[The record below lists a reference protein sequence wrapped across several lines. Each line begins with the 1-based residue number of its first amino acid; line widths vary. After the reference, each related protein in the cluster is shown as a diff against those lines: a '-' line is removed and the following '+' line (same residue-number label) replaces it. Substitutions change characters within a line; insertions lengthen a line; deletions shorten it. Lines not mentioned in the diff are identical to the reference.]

1 MVQLNSFK
9 MIKLNLFRA
18 LRNFILVFGIL
29 FIFCHYAFSQSY
41 HDCTDTE
48 ELDDF
53 LEQDISS
60 EEMIDMMDLEFSKSL
75 SKFDKC
81 IDNNYQDTKNNR
93 EKNQLDS
100 LQTDSSSD
108 EELAEQKEQEGKS
121 SAEELAKQKE
131 QEGKSSVEELAEQK
145 EQEGKSSAEELAKQK
160 EQEGK
165 SSVEELAEQ
174 KEQESVSSDI
184 GLKKES
190 YNYNKFYTYNS
201 EKMIESV
208 PTSQLSGNET
218 KKETA
223 EEFSRTNEPI
233 SQNNSEYE
241 SFEEIQGEENNS
253 KIPEDIPQDDNDSV
267 LEEQIKLAAINEKD
281 PEKKKRLW
289 NEYRKYKGLPQK

>member
-1 MVQLNSFK
+1 
-9 MIKLNLFRA
+9 MIKLNLFSA

-29 FIFCHYAFSQSY
+29 FIFCFYAFSQSY

-48 ELDDF
+48 EFDDF

-81 IDNNYQDTKNNR
+81 IDNDYQDTKNDTVI
-93 EKNQLDS
+93 NQSDS
-100 LQTDSSSD
+100 SQTDNSSD
-108 EELAEQKEQEGKS
+108 KELAEQKEREGKSSAEELAEQKEQEGKS
-121 SAEELAKQKE
+121 SAEELA
-131 QEGKSSVEELAEQK
+131 EQK
-145 EQEGKSSAEELAKQK
+145 EQEG
-160 EQEGK
+160 
-165 SSVEELAEQ
+165 
-174 KEQESVSSDI
+174 VSSDI
-184 GLKKES
+184 GLKKGS
-190 YNYNKFYTYNS
+190 YNNNEFFTYNS

-208 PTSQLSGNET
+208 PTSELSGNEI

-223 EEFSRTNEPI
+223 EEFSRTNEI
-233 SQNNSEYE
+233 MNQNNSEYE
-241 SFEEIQGEENNS
+241 SFEEIEQGEENNS

>member
-1 MVQLNSFK
+1 MVQLNIFK
-9 MIKLNLFRA
+9 MIKSKLFSA
-18 LRNFILVFGIL
+18 LKNFILVFGVL
-29 FIFCHYAFSQSY
+29 FIFCFYAFSQSY

-53 LEQDISS
+53 LEKDISS
-60 EEMIDMMDLEFSKSL
+60 EELIDMMDLEFSKSL

-81 IDNNYQDTKNNR
+81 IDNDYQDTKNDTVI
-93 EKNQLDS
+93 NQSDS
-100 LQTDSSSD
+100 SQTDNSSNKELAEQKEREGKSSA

-121 SAEELAKQKE
+121 S
-131 QEGKSSVEELAEQK
+131 
-145 EQEGKSSAEELAKQK
+145 
-160 EQEGK
+160 
-165 SSVEELAEQ
+165 
-174 KEQESVSSDI
+174 DI

-190 YNYNKFYTYNS
+190 YDNKEFYTYNS
-201 EKMIESV
+201 EIMVESV
-208 PTSQLSGNET
+208 PTSELSGNEI

-223 EEFSRTNEPI
+223 EEFSRTNEPMN
-233 SQNNSEYE
+233 QNNLEYE
-241 SFEEIQGEENNS
+241 SFEEIEQGEENNS

>member
-1 MVQLNSFK
+1 
-9 MIKLNLFRA
+9 MIKLNLFSA

-29 FIFCHYAFSQSY
+29 FIFCFYAFSQSY

-48 ELDDF
+48 EFDDF

-81 IDNNYQDTKNNR
+81 IDNNYLDTKNDTVR
-93 EKNQLDS
+93 NQLDS
-100 LQTDSSSD
+100 LQTDNSSD
-108 EELAEQKEQEGKS
+108 EELAEQKEQEG
-121 SAEELAKQKE
+121 
-131 QEGKSSVEELAEQK
+131 
-145 EQEGKSSAEELAKQK
+145 
-160 EQEGK
+160 
-165 SSVEELAEQ
+165 
-174 KEQESVSSDI
+174 VSSDI
-184 GLKKES
+184 GLKKGS
-190 YNYNKFYTYNS
+190 YNNNEFFTYNS

-208 PTSQLSGNET
+208 PTSELSGNEI

-223 EEFSRTNEPI
+223 EEFSRTNEI
-233 SQNNSEYE
+233 MNQNNSEYE
-241 SFEEIQGEENNS
+241 SFEEIEQGEENNS

>member
-1 MVQLNSFK
+1 
-9 MIKLNLFRA
+9 MIKLNLFSA

-29 FIFCHYAFSQSY
+29 FIFCFYAFSQSY

-48 ELDDF
+48 EFDDF

-81 IDNNYQDTKNNR
+81 IDNNYLDTKNDTVR
-93 EKNQLDS
+93 NQLDS
-100 LQTDSSSD
+100 LQTDNSSD

-121 SAEELAKQKE
+121 SAEEL
-131 QEGKSSVEELAEQK
+131 VEQK
-145 EQEGKSSAEELAKQK
+145 EQEG
-160 EQEGK
+160 
-165 SSVEELAEQ
+165 
-174 KEQESVSSDI
+174 VSSDI
-184 GLKKES
+184 GLKKGS
-190 YNYNKFYTYNS
+190 YNNNEFFTYNS

-208 PTSQLSGNET
+208 PTSELSGNEI

-223 EEFSRTNEPI
+223 EEFSRTNEI
-233 SQNNSEYE
+233 MNQNNSEYE
-241 SFEEIQGEENNS
+241 SFEEIEQGEENNS

>member
-1 MVQLNSFK
+1 
-9 MIKLNLFRA
+9 MIKSKLFSA
-18 LRNFILVFGIL
+18 LKNFILVFGVL
-29 FIFCHYAFSQSY
+29 FIFCFYAFSQSY

-53 LEQDISS
+53 LEKDISS
-60 EEMIDMMDLEFSKSL
+60 EELIDMMDLEFSKSL

-81 IDNNYQDTKNNR
+81 IDNNYLDTKNDTVR
-93 EKNQLDS
+93 NQLDS
-100 LQTDSSSD
+100 LQTDNSSD

-121 SAEELAKQKE
+121 SAEELA
-131 QEGKSSVEELAEQK
+131 EQK
-145 EQEGKSSAEELAKQK
+145 EQEG
-160 EQEGK
+160 
-165 SSVEELAEQ
+165 
-174 KEQESVSSDI
+174 VSSDI
-184 GLKKES
+184 GLKKGS
-190 YNYNKFYTYNS
+190 YNNNEFFTYNS

-208 PTSQLSGNET
+208 PTSELSGNEI

-223 EEFSRTNEPI
+223 EEFSRTNEI
-233 SQNNSEYE
+233 MNQNNSEYE
-241 SFEEIQGEENNS
+241 SFEEIEQGEENNS

>member
-1 MVQLNSFK
+1 
-9 MIKLNLFRA
+9 MIKLNLFSA

-29 FIFCHYAFSQSY
+29 FIFCFYAFSQSY

-48 ELDDF
+48 EFDDF

-81 IDNNYQDTKNNR
+81 IDNNYLDTKNDTVR
-93 EKNQLDS
+93 NQLDS
-100 LQTDSSSD
+100 LQTDNSSD

-121 SAEELAKQKE
+121 SAEELAEQKE
-131 QEGKSSVEELAEQK
+131 QEGKSFAEELAEQK
-145 EQEGKSSAEELAKQK
+145 EQEGKSSAEELAEQK
-160 EQEGK
+160 EQEG
-165 SSVEELAEQ
+165 
-174 KEQESVSSDI
+174 VSSDI
-184 GLKKES
+184 GLKKGS
-190 YNYNKFYTYNS
+190 YNNNEFFTYNS

-208 PTSQLSGNET
+208 PTSELSGNEI

-223 EEFSRTNEPI
+223 EEFSRTNEI
-233 SQNNSEYE
+233 MNQNNSEYE
-241 SFEEIQGEENNS
+241 SFEEIEQGEENNS

>member
-108 EELAEQKEQEGKS
+108 
-121 SAEELAKQKE
+121 
-131 QEGKSSVEELAEQK
+131 EELAEQK